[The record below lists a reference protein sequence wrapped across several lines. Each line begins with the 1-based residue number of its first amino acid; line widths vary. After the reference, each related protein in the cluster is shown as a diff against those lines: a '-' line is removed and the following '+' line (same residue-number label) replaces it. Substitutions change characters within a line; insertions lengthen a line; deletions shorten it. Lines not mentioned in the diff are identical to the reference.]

1 MQNEH
6 LESHTVTPSPLFRS
20 VLERR
25 RERRWHFWGIAVCAV
40 LTLGAVILS
49 GRDAMTLVVTKR
61 GFRLVQRGMTPVEV
75 KGILGAPLTST
86 RNEQGAECFH
96 YGRPTIDA
104 PSFVLYQACYENGQ
118 LVDMT
123 RRQYS
128 AYSVGSDGMPNPQ

>member
-6 LESHTVTPSPLFRS
+6 PESHTPAASPLFRS

-40 LTLGAVILS
+40 LTLGGVILS
-49 GRDAMTLVVTKR
+49 GRDAMTVVATKR

-75 KGILGAPLTST
+75 KGILGAPLAST

-96 YGRPTIDA
+96 YGRPTLDT

-128 AYSVGSDGMPNPQ
+128 ATSVGSDGMPNQP